1 MRASAHSASPGRA
14 NARVAFAA
22 GAVVVTMLGLAYA
35 SVPLY
40 RLFCQVTGFG
50 GTTQRAERAPERV
63 GERMMRVRFDAT
75 VASRDLPWR
84 FQPLERVVDVKVG
97 EERIVHYRAT
107 NVGTFASTGT
117 ATFNVT
123 PVKAGV
129 YFQKIQCFCFSEQ
142 ALAPG
147 ESRDMAVSFFVD
159 PDIVKDRGFDDVEE
173 ITLSYSFF
181 RHETDGGKAT
191 RMGAV
196 NELVTPDR
204 GEARRSAFGPAAID
218 EARSESDG

>member
-1 MRASAHSASPGRA
+1 MRAYVNNAASGRA

-22 GAVVVTMLGLAYA
+22 AAVVVAMIGLAYA

-50 GTTQRAERAPERV
+50 GTTQRAERAPERA
-63 GERMMRVRFDAT
+63 GERAMRVRFDAT

-84 FQPLERVVDVKVG
+84 FQPLERAVDVKVG
-97 EERIVHYRAT
+97 EERIIHYRAT
-107 NVGTFASTGT
+107 NVGNFTSTGT

-123 PVKAGV
+123 PVKAGI

-142 ALAPG
+142 TLGPG

-159 PDIVKDRGFDDVEE
+159 PDIVKDRGLDDVGE

-181 RHETDGGKAT
+181 RHGTNGGKAIRT
-191 RMGAV
+191 GAV
-196 NELVTPDR
+196 D
-204 GEARRSAFGPAAID
+204 
-218 EARSESDG
+218 

>member
-1 MRASAHSASPGRA
+1 MRA
-14 NARVAFAA
+14 NAGSAASSRANTRVALATAA
-22 GAVVVTMLGLAYA
+22 GVVAMIGLAYA

-50 GTTQRAERAPERV
+50 GTTQRAERAPERA
-63 GERMMRVRFDAT
+63 GERAMRVRFDAT

-97 EERIVHYRAT
+97 EERFVLYRAT
-107 NVGTFASTGT
+107 NIGTFASTGA

-123 PVKAGV
+123 PVKAGI

-142 ALAPG
+142 TLEAG

-159 PDIVKDRGFDDVEE
+159 PDIVKDRGLDDVAE

-181 RHETDGGKAT
+181 RHGTDGAKAIRT
-191 RMGAV
+191 GAV
-196 NELVTPDR
+196 D
-204 GEARRSAFGPAAID
+204 
-218 EARSESDG
+218 